1 MIETEILTAQT
12 SSFLG
17 PQFILLL
24 GFIAVM
30 YFLIIRPQN
39 KRIKS
44 QQEMIANLTVGDEVI
59 SSGGIVCTISK
70 ITDDFLTVRAND
82 VQFIIKRDA
91 VSSILPKGT
100 ISSI

>member
-17 PQFILLL
+17 PHFFLLL

-44 QQEMIANLTVGDEVI
+44 QQEMIANLTVGDEII
-59 SSGGIVCTISK
+59 SSGGMVCTISK

-100 ISSI
+100 INSI

>member
-44 QQEMIANLTVGDEVI
+44 QQEMIANLTIGDEII
-59 SSGGIVCTISK
+59 SSGGMVCTISK

-82 VQFIIKRDA
+82 VQFIIKKDA

>member
-44 QQEMIANLTVGDEVI
+44 QQEMIANLTVGDEII
-59 SSGGIVCTISK
+59 SSGGMVCTISK

>member
-44 QQEMIANLTVGDEVI
+44 QQEMIANLTGGDEII
-59 SSGGIVCTISK
+59 SSGGMVCTISK

-100 ISSI
+100 INSI

>member
-44 QQEMIANLTVGDEVI
+44 QQEMIANLTVGDEII
-59 SSGGIVCTISK
+59 SSGGMVCTITK

-100 ISSI
+100 INSI